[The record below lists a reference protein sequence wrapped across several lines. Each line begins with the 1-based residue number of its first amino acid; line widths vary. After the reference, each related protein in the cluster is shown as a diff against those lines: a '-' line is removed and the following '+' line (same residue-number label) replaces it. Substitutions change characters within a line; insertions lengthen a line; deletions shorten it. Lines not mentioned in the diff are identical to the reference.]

1 MSLRREEIARAIREH
16 PVVIVAGETGSGK
29 TTQLP
34 KICVLAGR
42 GQTGRI
48 GHTQPRRIA
57 AVTVAQ
63 RIAEELSSPPG
74 EHVGYKVRFQDR
86 LQPGATIKLMT
97 DGILLAET
105 QGDPWLREYD
115 TIIVDEAHERSLNI
129 DFLLGYLKGL
139 VGRRS
144 DFRLIITSATIDAQR
159 FAEHFGMPGRP
170 APVIELSGRLFP
182 VEIRWRAPQ
191 AIAAQRRQSAPG
203 GLKTGAAAAVRTG
216 ADEEPVDLP
225 ESIGHA
231 IDEVWRERPGDVLVF
246 LPGEREI
253 REVETYLR
261 RHPPGPPAQRE
272 AMEVLPLFSRLAA
285 GDQMKVFGAGASTG
299 RRIVL
304 ATNVA
309 ETSVTVPG
317 IRYVIDPGQAR
328 VKRYRYRGKVEQL
341 QIEPVSRASA
351 NQRAG
356 RCGRVADG
364 VCVRLYDA
372 EDFERRPAFT
382 DPEILRSS
390 LASVILRMM
399 ALGLADGV
407 DAVEAFPFLD
417 SPPRRAIVDG
427 QALLLE
433 LGALDEAGRLTEMGR
448 TIARLPLDPRIARML
463 LAARAMG
470 ALREVLIVASA
481 LSVQDPRERPAEA
494 AQAADEAQ
502 KQFADERSDFV
513 AWIKL
518 WDWIRSLSNEPAVQ
532 SAHPNPQAGPA
543 AGGRLS
549 QRKREQLLRAKF
561 LNPRRVRE
569 WMDIHQ
575 QLQSAVADL
584 GWQENSAP
592 ASYQALHEALLAGL
606 LGNVG
611 NKASEEA
618 HYQGTH
624 AVRFWPHP
632 STGIKKGAKWLMAAE
647 LVDTT
652 RLYARGLARIEPEW
666 VERIGAHLIR
676 KQWSE
681 PHWEKKAGQ
690 AMAAERATLYGLI
703 IYAGR
708 RVPFGQRDP
717 KLARELLIREGL
729 VAGDW
734 DSRLPFILH
743 NQRLVA
749 EIEQLEHRMRRP
761 DLLVDEHR
769 LFSYYDARIP
779 PSVVS
784 GQGLEHWWREASRAD
799 PQILHLSRDFLLRR
813 EAGEAADEAAD
824 DQRFP
829 RTLAMRGAHF
839 SLSYLFEPGNPRDG
853 VTLSVPLAMLAQVD
867 SVRVDWLVPGLLRD
881 KVLALLKSLPPRIR
895 HRCQP
900 LVETAD
906 AFLQT
911 LPMEGLAPDM
921 ALIDALAELVRER
934 TGLRPRADD
943 FRLETLP
950 AHLLMNY
957 ALVDPHGRELGV
969 GRSLAQLRADHGRDA
984 QSALREAFA
993 AASKK
998 ATQGQPALQTK
1009 AEAEASPAHGKH
1021 AELAPAPGTSSGTAR
1036 SMVRAAVEPAPAVP
1050 LAESD
1055 LALAGS
1061 EPQTSWTFGSLPE
1074 LLELRRQGQTLIG
1087 FPGLVDRGGGVTIE
1101 LFDDPEVAHRTHC
1114 GGVARLASIALREP
1128 LKALE
1133 RALPDLPRL
1142 AMAWMPFGSADELRA
1157 ELQAG
1162 ALARTVLSEAP
1173 PMDADTFERRVI
1185 DARPRI
1191 SLIGQAFARE
1201 VAAIL
1206 HEHQAL
1212 LRKLPSVKSNPAVA
1226 ADLERQLADLLPRR
1240 WPTVTPSD
1248 RLGHLARYLKAIGLR
1263 LDKLRADPARD
1274 TMKSAEILPLLQN
1287 LRRAQAARRGVA
1299 DARLEEYR
1307 WLLEELRVSLYA
1319 QELRAAVPVSVKRL
1333 QKIWESIGT

>member
-1 MSLRREEIARAIREH
+1 MIATVHPRRSSPRGARGTAARGPSEGRPVVQRAPLPPLVFPETLPVSLRRDEIARAIREC

-34 KICVLAGR
+34 KICALAGR
-42 GQTGRI
+42 GQMGRI

-63 RIAEELSSPPG
+63 RIAEELGSPPG

-129 DFLLGYLKGL
+129 DFLLGYLKRL
-139 VGRRS
+139 VERRD
-144 DFRLIITSATIDAQR
+144 DFRLVITSATIDAQR
-159 FAEHFGMPGRP
+159 FAAHFGTPGQP
-170 APVIELSGRLFP
+170 APVIEVSGRLFP
-182 VEIRWRAPQ
+182 VEVRWRPPQ
-191 AIAAQRRQSAPG
+191 
-203 GLKTGAAAAVRTG
+203 LV
-216 ADEEPVDLP
+216 ADQETVELP
-225 ESIGHA
+225 EAIGQA

-253 REVETYLR
+253 REVETHLR
-261 RHPPGPPAQRE
+261 RHPPGPPAQRQ
-272 AMEVLPLFSRLAA
+272 AMDVLPLYSRLAA
-285 GDQMKVFGAGASTG
+285 GDQMKVFGSDGG
-299 RRIVL
+299 RGQRIVL

-341 QIEPVSRASA
+341 QVEAISRAAA

-364 VCVRLYDA
+364 VCVRLYEA
-372 EDFERRPAFT
+372 EEFDRRPPFT

-390 LASVILRMM
+390 LAGVILRMM

-417 SPPRRAIVDG
+417 APPRRAIVDG

-433 LGALDEAGRLTEMGR
+433 LGALDDAGHLTETGR
-448 TIARLPLDPRIARML
+448 TLARLPLDPRVARML
-463 LAARAMG
+463 LAGRTTG
-470 ALREVLIVASA
+470 ALREILVVASA

-494 AQAADEAQ
+494 VQAADEAH
-502 KQFADERSDFV
+502 KPFADERSDFIG
-513 AWIKL
+513 WIKL
-518 WDWIRSLSNEPAVQ
+518 WDWIQSLANGS
-532 SAHPNPQAGPA
+532 
-543 AGGRLS
+543 LS
-549 QRKREQLLRAKF
+549 QRKREQVLRSKF

-569 WMDIHQ
+569 WVDIHH
-575 QLQSAVADL
+575 QLQTAIADL
-584 GWQENSAP
+584 GWQENAVA
-592 ASYQALHEALLAGL
+592 ASYQAIHEALLAGL

-611 NKASEEA
+611 NKAGDEA
-618 HYQGTH
+618 HYLGTH

-632 STGIKKGAKWLMAAE
+632 STGTKKGAKWLMAAE

-666 VERIGAHLIR
+666 IERIGAHLLKR
-676 KQWSE
+676 SWSE

-690 AMAAERATLYGLI
+690 VMAAERGMLYGLI
-703 IYAGR
+703 VYAGR
-708 RVPFGQRDP
+708 RVSFAQREP

-734 DSRLPFILH
+734 DSRLPFIIH

-769 LFSYYDARIP
+769 LFDFYDARIP
-779 PSVVS
+779 PSVIS
-784 GQGLEHWWREASRAD
+784 GQTLDRWWREASRAD
-799 PQILHLSRDFLLRR
+799 PQCLHLSRDYLLRR
-813 EAGEAADEAAD
+813 EAGDAADEAAD

-829 RTLAMRGAHF
+829 RKLDMRGARF
-839 SLSYLFEPGNPRDG
+839 SLVYLFEPGDPRDG
-853 VTLSVPLAMLAQVD
+853 VTMNVPLALLAQVD
-867 SVRVDWLVPGLLRD
+867 PVRTDWLVPGLLRD
-881 KVLALLKSLPPRIR
+881 KVLALLKSLPPKIR

-906 AFLQT
+906 AFLGALPLDETPALT
-911 LPMEGLAPDM
+911 LT
-921 ALIDALAELVRER
+921 DALSDCIRER
-934 TGLRPRADD
+934 TGLRPRPDD

-950 AHLLMNY
+950 VHLRMNFV
-957 ALVDPHGRELGV
+957 LSDPHGRELGV
-969 GRSLAQLRADHGRDA
+969 GRNLAQLRAEHGREA

-993 AASKK
+993 AAAAGSVKV
-998 ATQGQPALQTK
+998 GPALVGSAKVGAIDVSEPTR
-1009 AEAEASPAHGKH
+1009 AIDI
-1021 AELAPAPGTSSGTAR
+1021 R
-1036 SMVRAAVEPAPAVP
+1036 SDTPLTVESAVP
-1050 LAESD
+1050 E
-1055 LALAGS
+1055 
-1061 EPQTSWTFGSLPE
+1061 EPQTSWVFGALPE

-1087 FPGLVDRGGGVTIE
+1087 FPALVDRGAGVTME
-1101 LFDDPEVAHRTHC
+1101 LFDDPEVARKAHR
-1114 GGVARLASIALREP
+1114 GGVARLASIALRDP

-1133 RALPDLPRL
+1133 RAIPDLPRL
-1142 AMAWMPFGSADELRA
+1142 AMAWLPFGSADELRA

-1162 ALARTVLSEAP
+1162 ALARTVLNDAP
-1173 PMDADTFERRVI
+1173 PMDAQEFERRVI

-1191 SLIGQAFARE
+1191 GLIGQAFARE
-1201 VAAIL
+1201 VAAVL
-1206 HEHQAL
+1206 LEHQGL
-1212 LRKLPSVKSNPAVA
+1212 LRKLPTARSNPAVA
-1226 ADLERQLADLLPRR
+1226 ADLERQLAELLPKR
-1240 WPTVTPSD
+1240 WPTVTPPD
-1248 RLGHLARYLKAIGLR
+1248 RLGHLARYLKAMGLR

-1274 TMKSAEILPLLQN
+1274 TAKSAEISPLLQN
-1287 LRRAQAARRGVA
+1287 LRRAQIARRGTV
-1299 DARLEEYR
+1299 DTRLEEYR
-1307 WLLEELRVSLYA
+1307 WLLEELRVSLFA

-1333 QKIWESIGT
+1333 QKIWESIGI

>member
-1 MSLRREEIARAIREH
+1 MSLRRDEIARAIREC

-34 KICVLAGR
+34 KICALAGR

-63 RIAEELSSPPG
+63 RIAEELGSPPG

-129 DFLLGYLKGL
+129 DFLLGYLKRL
-139 VGRRS
+139 VERRD
-144 DFRLIITSATIDAQR
+144 DFRLVITSATIDAQR
-159 FAEHFGMPGRP
+159 FAAHFGLPGQP
-170 APVIELSGRLFP
+170 APVIEVSGRLFP
-182 VEIRWRAPQ
+182 VEIRWRPPQ
-191 AIAAQRRQSAPG
+191 
-203 GLKTGAAAAVRTG
+203 VV
-216 ADEEPVDLP
+216 ADQESVELP
-225 ESIGHA
+225 EAIGHA

-253 REVETYLR
+253 REVETHLR
-261 RHPPGPPAQRE
+261 RHPPGPPAQRQ
-272 AMEVLPLFSRLAA
+272 AMEVLPLYSRLAA
-285 GDQMKVFGAGASTG
+285 GDQMKVFGADGGHG

-341 QIEPVSRASA
+341 QVEGISRAAA

-364 VCVRLYDA
+364 ICVRLYEAA
-372 EDFERRPAFT
+372 EFESRPAFT

-390 LASVILRMM
+390 LAGVILRMM
-399 ALGLADGV
+399 ALGLADGI

-417 SPPRRAIVDG
+417 APPRRAIIDG

-433 LGALDEAGRLTEMGR
+433 LGALDDAGRLTETGR
-448 TIARLPLDPRIARML
+448 TLARLPLDPRVARML
-463 LAARAMG
+463 LAGRTTG
-470 ALREVLIVASA
+470 ALREILIVASA

-502 KQFADERSDFV
+502 KPFADERSDFV
-513 AWIKL
+513 GWIKL
-518 WDWIRSLSNEPAVQ
+518 WDWIQSLAS
-532 SAHPNPQAGPA
+532 
-543 AGGRLS
+543 GGLS
-549 QRKREQLLRAKF
+549 QRKREQILRSKF

-569 WMDIHQ
+569 WVDIHQ
-575 QLQSAVADL
+575 QLQTAIADL
-584 GWQENSAP
+584 GWQENPVA
-592 ASYQALHEALLAGL
+592 ASYQAIHEALLAGL

-611 NKASEEA
+611 NKAGDEA
-618 HYQGTH
+618 HYLGTH

-632 STGIKKGAKWLMAAE
+632 STGTKKGAKWLMAAE

-666 VERIGAHLIR
+666 IERIGAHLIKR
-676 KQWSE
+676 SWSE

-690 AMAAERATLYGLI
+690 VMAAERGALYGLI
-703 IYAGR
+703 VYAGR
-708 RVPFGQRDP
+708 RVSFAQREP

-769 LFSYYDARIP
+769 LFDFYDARIP
-779 PSVVS
+779 PAVIS
-784 GQGLEHWWREASRAD
+784 GQTLERWWRDASRTD
-799 PQILHLSRDFLLRR
+799 PQCLHLSRDFLLRR
-813 EAGEAADEAAD
+813 EAGDAADEAAD

-829 RTLAMRGAHF
+829 RTLEMRGARF
-839 SLSYLFEPGNPRDG
+839 SLAYLFEPGNPRDG
-853 VTLSVPLAMLAQVD
+853 VTMNVPLALLAQVD
-867 SVRVDWLVPGLLRD
+867 PVRTDWLVPGLLRD
-881 KVLALLKSLPPRIR
+881 KVLAFLKSLPPKIR

-906 AFLQT
+906 AFLAS
-911 LPMEGLAPDM
+911 LPSTEAPV
-921 ALIDALAELVRER
+921 DALTDALSECIRDR

-950 AHLLMNY
+950 VHLRMNY
-957 ALVDPHGRELGV
+957 VLTDPHGRELGV
-969 GRSLAQLRADHGRDA
+969 GRNLAQLRAEHGREA

-993 AASKK
+993 AAALGSSNAGSLNAGSLNSGSVK
-998 ATQGQPALQTK
+998 AGVAR
-1009 AEAEASPAHGKH
+1009 
-1021 AELAPAPGTSSGTAR
+1021 ELAPAPASKSEAR
-1036 SMVRAAVEPAPAVP
+1036 SGAPVRDE
-1050 LAESD
+1050 AESQ
-1055 LALAGS
+1055 G
-1061 EPQTSWTFGSLPE
+1061 EPQTSWVFGALPE

-1087 FPGLVDRGGGVTIE
+1087 FPGLVDRGAGVTME
-1101 LFDDPEVAHRTHC
+1101 LFDDPEVARTAHRD
-1114 GGVARLASIALREP
+1114 GVARLASIALREP

-1133 RALPDLPRL
+1133 RAIPDLPRL
-1142 AMAWMPFGSADELRA
+1142 AMAWLPFGSAEELRA
-1157 ELQAG
+1157 EIQAG
-1162 ALARTVLSEAP
+1162 ALARTVLNEAP
-1173 PMDADTFERRVI
+1173 PMEAGQFERRVI

-1191 SLIGQAFARE
+1191 GLIGQAFARE
-1201 VAAIL
+1201 VATVL
-1206 HEHQAL
+1206 LEHQAL
-1212 LRKLPSVKSNPAVA
+1212 LRKLPTAKSNPAVA
-1226 ADLERQLADLLPRR
+1226 ADLERQLTDLLPKR
-1240 WPTVTPSD
+1240 WPTVTPPE
-1248 RLGHLARYLKAIGLR
+1248 RLGHLARYLKAMGLR

-1274 TMKSAEILPLLQN
+1274 AIKSAEISPLLQN
-1287 LRRAQAARRGVA
+1287 LRRAQIARRGSV
-1299 DARLEEYR
+1299 DPRLEEYR

-1333 QKIWESIGT
+1333 QKIWESIGI

>member
-1 MSLRREEIARAIREH
+1 MIATVHPRRSSPRGARGTPARGPSEGRPVVQRAPLPPLVFPETLPVSLRRDEIARAIREC

-34 KICVLAGR
+34 KICALAGR
-42 GQTGRI
+42 GQMGRI

-63 RIAEELSSPPG
+63 RIAEELGSPPG

-129 DFLLGYLKGL
+129 DFLLGYLKRL
-139 VGRRS
+139 VERRD
-144 DFRLIITSATIDAQR
+144 DFRLVITSATIDAQR
-159 FAEHFGMPGRP
+159 FAAHFGTPGQP
-170 APVIELSGRLFP
+170 APVIEVSGRLFP
-182 VEIRWRAPQ
+182 VEVRWRPPQ
-191 AIAAQRRQSAPG
+191 
-203 GLKTGAAAAVRTG
+203 LV
-216 ADEEPVDLP
+216 ADQETVELP
-225 ESIGHA
+225 EAIGQA

-253 REVETYLR
+253 REVETHLR
-261 RHPPGPPAQRE
+261 RHPPGPPAQRQ
-272 AMEVLPLFSRLAA
+272 AMDVLPLYSRLAA
-285 GDQMKVFGAGASTG
+285 GDQMKVFGSDGG
-299 RRIVL
+299 HGQRIVL

-341 QIEPVSRASA
+341 QVEAISRAAA

-364 VCVRLYDA
+364 VCVRLYEA
-372 EDFERRPAFT
+372 EEFDRRPPFT

-390 LASVILRMM
+390 LAGVILRMM

-417 SPPRRAIVDG
+417 APPRRAIVDG

-433 LGALDEAGRLTEMGR
+433 LGALDDAGHLTETGR
-448 TIARLPLDPRIARML
+448 TLARLPLDPRVARML
-463 LAARAMG
+463 LAGRTTG
-470 ALREVLIVASA
+470 ALREILVVASA

-494 AQAADEAQ
+494 VQAADEAH
-502 KQFADERSDFV
+502 KPFADERSDFIG
-513 AWIKL
+513 WIKL
-518 WDWIRSLSNEPAVQ
+518 WDWIQSLANGS
-532 SAHPNPQAGPA
+532 
-543 AGGRLS
+543 LS
-549 QRKREQLLRAKF
+549 QRKREQVLRSKF

-569 WMDIHQ
+569 WVDIHH
-575 QLQSAVADL
+575 QLQTAIADL
-584 GWQENSAP
+584 GWQENAVA
-592 ASYQALHEALLAGL
+592 ASYQAIHEALLAGL

-611 NKASEEA
+611 NKAGDEV
-618 HYQGTH
+618 HYLGTH

-632 STGIKKGAKWLMAAE
+632 STGTKKGAKWLMAAE

-666 VERIGAHLIR
+666 IERIGAHLLKR
-676 KQWSE
+676 SWSE

-690 AMAAERATLYGLI
+690 VMAAERGMLYGLI
-703 IYAGR
+703 VYAGR
-708 RVPFGQRDP
+708 RVSFAQREP

-734 DSRLPFILH
+734 DSRLPFIIH

-769 LFSYYDARIP
+769 LFDFYDARIP
-779 PSVVS
+779 PSVIS
-784 GQGLEHWWREASRAD
+784 GQTLDRWWREASRAD
-799 PQILHLSRDFLLRR
+799 PQCLHLSRDYLLRR
-813 EAGEAADEAAD
+813 EAGDAADEAAD

-829 RTLAMRGAHF
+829 RKLDMRGARF
-839 SLSYLFEPGNPRDG
+839 SLVYLFEPGDPRDG
-853 VTLSVPLAMLAQVD
+853 VTMNVPLALLAQVD
-867 SVRVDWLVPGLLRD
+867 PVRTDWLVPGLLRD
-881 KVLALLKSLPPRIR
+881 KVLALLKSLPPKIR

-906 AFLQT
+906 AFLGA
-911 LPMEGLAPDM
+911 LPFDETP
-921 ALIDALAELVRER
+921 ALSLTDALSDCIRER
-934 TGLRPRADD
+934 TGLRPRPDD

-950 AHLLMNY
+950 VHLRMNFV
-957 ALVDPHGRELGV
+957 LSDPHGRELGV
-969 GRSLAQLRADHGRDA
+969 GRNLAQLRAEHGREA
-984 QSALREAFA
+984 QSALRSAFA
-993 AASKK
+993 AAAAGSMKV
-998 ATQGQPALQTK
+998 GPALVGSAKVGAIDVSEPTR
-1009 AEAEASPAHGKH
+1009 AIDI
-1021 AELAPAPGTSSGTAR
+1021 R
-1036 SMVRAAVEPAPAVP
+1036 SDTPVTVESAVP
-1050 LAESD
+1050 E
-1055 LALAGS
+1055 
-1061 EPQTSWTFGSLPE
+1061 EPQTSWVFGALPE

-1087 FPGLVDRGGGVTIE
+1087 FPALVDRGAGVTME
-1101 LFDDPEVAHRTHC
+1101 LFDDPEVARKAHR
-1114 GGVARLASIALREP
+1114 GGVARLASIALRDP

-1133 RALPDLPRL
+1133 RAIPDLPRL
-1142 AMAWMPFGSADELRA
+1142 AMAWLPFGSADELRA

-1162 ALARTVLSEAP
+1162 ALARTVLNDAP
-1173 PMDADTFERRVI
+1173 PMDAQEFERRVI

-1191 SLIGQAFARE
+1191 GLIGQAFARE
-1201 VAAIL
+1201 VAAVL
-1206 HEHQAL
+1206 LEHQGL
-1212 LRKLPSVKSNPAVA
+1212 LRKLPTARSNPAVA
-1226 ADLERQLADLLPRR
+1226 TDLERQLAELLPKR
-1240 WPTVTPSD
+1240 WPTVTPPD
-1248 RLGHLARYLKAIGLR
+1248 RLGHLARYLKAMGLR

-1274 TMKSAEILPLLQN
+1274 TAKSAEISPLLQN
-1287 LRRAQAARRGVA
+1287 LRRAQIARRGTV
-1299 DARLEEYR
+1299 DTRLEEYR
-1307 WLLEELRVSLYA
+1307 WLLEELRVSLFA

-1333 QKIWESIGT
+1333 QKIWESIGI

>member
-1 MSLRREEIARAIREH
+1 MSLRREEIARAIREC

-34 KICVLAGR
+34 KICALAGR
-42 GQTGRI
+42 GQMGRI

-63 RIAEELSSPPG
+63 RIAEELGSPPG

-129 DFLLGYLKGL
+129 DFLLGYLKRL
-139 VGRRS
+139 VERR
-144 DFRLIITSATIDAQR
+144 DNFRLVITSATIDAQR
-159 FAEHFGMPGRP
+159 FAAHFGTSGRP
-170 APVIELSGRLFP
+170 APVIEVSGRLFP
-182 VEIRWRAPQ
+182 VEVRWRPPQ
-191 AIAAQRRQSAPG
+191 VVANQES
-203 GLKTGAAAAVRTG
+203 V
-216 ADEEPVDLP
+216 ELP
-225 ESIGHA
+225 EAIGQA

-253 REVETYLR
+253 REVETHLR
-261 RHPPGPPAQRE
+261 RHPPGPPSQRQ
-272 AMEVLPLFSRLAA
+272 AMEVLPLYSRLAA
-285 GDQMKVFGAGASTG
+285 GDQMKVFGADGGHG

-341 QIEPVSRASA
+341 QVEGISRAAA

-364 VCVRLYDA
+364 VCVRLYEAD
-372 EDFERRPAFT
+372 EFERRPAFT

-390 LASVILRMM
+390 LAGVILRMM

-407 DAVEAFPFLD
+407 DAVESFPFLD
-417 SPPRRAIVDG
+417 APPRRAIVDG

-433 LGALDEAGRLTEMGR
+433 LGALDDEGRLTETGS
-448 TIARLPLDPRIARML
+448 TLARLPLDPRVARML
-463 LAARAMG
+463 LAGRTTG
-470 ALREVLIVASA
+470 ALREILIVASA

-502 KQFADERSDFV
+502 KPFTDERSDFV
-513 AWIKL
+513 GWVKL
-518 WDWIRSLSNEPAVQ
+518 WDWIQSLAN
-532 SAHPNPQAGPA
+532 
-543 AGGRLS
+543 GGLS
-549 QRKREQLLRAKF
+549 QRKREQVLRTKF

-569 WMDIHQ
+569 WIDIHH
-575 QLQSAVADL
+575 QLQTAIADL
-584 GWQENSAP
+584 GWPENTVP

-611 NKASEEA
+611 NKAGDEA
-618 HYQGTH
+618 HYLGTH

-632 STGIKKGAKWLMAAE
+632 STGTKKGAKWLMAAE

-666 VERIGAHLIR
+666 IERIGAHLI
-676 KQWSE
+676 KKNWSE

-690 AMAAERATLYGLI
+690 VMAAERGMLYGLI
-703 IYAGR
+703 VYAGR
-708 RVPFGQRDP
+708 RVSFAQREP

-769 LFSYYDARIP
+769 LFDYYDARIP
-779 PSVVS
+779 PSVIS
-784 GQGLEHWWREASRAD
+784 GQTLERWWRDASRTD
-799 PQILHLSRDFLLRR
+799 PQCLHLSRDFLLRR
-813 EAGEAADEAAD
+813 EAGDAADEAAD

-829 RTLAMRGAHF
+829 RSLEMRGARF
-839 SLSYLFEPGNPRDG
+839 SLAYLFEPGDPRDG
-853 VTLSVPLAMLAQVD
+853 VTMNVPLALLAQVD
-867 SVRVDWLVPGLLRD
+867 PVRTDWLVPGLLRD
-881 KVLALLKSLPPRIR
+881 KVLALLKSLPPKIR

-906 AFLQT
+906 AFLGT
-911 LPMEGLAPDM
+911 LSGEEPPALA
-921 ALIDALAELVRER
+921 LTDALSECVREL
-934 TGLRPRADD
+934 TGLRPRPDD

-950 AHLLMNY
+950 VHLRMNY
-957 ALVDPHGRELGV
+957 VLSDPHGRELGV
-969 GRSLAQLRADHGRDA
+969 GRNLAQLRAEHGREA

-993 AASKK
+993 AV
-998 ATQGQPALQTK
+998 ALSSVK
-1009 AEAEASPAHGKH
+1009 DVVKGDAEKVRVVNGPPPTSVPKSAPK
-1021 AELAPAPGTSSGTAR
+1021 LAPKSEAR
-1036 SMVRAAVEPAPAVP
+1036 SGAEVAVAAAVPA
-1050 LAESD
+1050 
-1055 LALAGS
+1055 
-1061 EPQTSWTFGSLPE
+1061 EPQTSWVFGTLPE
-1074 LLELRRQGQTLIG
+1074 LLELRRHDQTLIG
-1087 FPGLVDRGGGVTIE
+1087 FPGLVDRGAGVTIE
-1101 LFDDPEVAHRTHC
+1101 LFDDPEVARTAHR

-1133 RALPDLPRL
+1133 RAIPDLPRL
-1142 AMAWMPFGSADELRA
+1142 AMAWLPFGSAEELRA

-1162 ALARTVLSEAP
+1162 ALARTVLNESP
-1173 PMDADTFERRVI
+1173 PMDAEQFERRI
-1185 DARPRI
+1185 TDARPRI
-1191 SLIGQAFARE
+1191 GLIGQSFARE
-1201 VAAIL
+1201 VAAVL
-1206 HEHQAL
+1206 LEHQTL
-1212 LRKLPSVKSNPAVA
+1212 LRKLPTAKSNPTVA
-1226 ADLERQLADLLPRR
+1226 ADLERQLTELLPKR
-1240 WPTVTPSD
+1240 WPTATPTD
-1248 RLGHLARYLKAIGLR
+1248 RLGHLARYLKAMGLR
-1263 LDKLRADPARD
+1263 LDKLRADPVRD
-1274 TMKSAEILPLLQN
+1274 AAKSAEISPLLQN
-1287 LRRAQAARRGVA
+1287 LRRAQIGRRGAV
-1299 DARLEEYR
+1299 DPRLEEYR

-1333 QKIWESIGT
+1333 QKIWESIGI

>member
-1 MSLRREEIARAIREH
+1 VSLRRDEIARAIRDC

-34 KICVLAGR
+34 KICALAGR

-63 RIAEELSSPPG
+63 RIAEELGSPPG

-129 DFLLGYLKGL
+129 DFLLGYLKRL
-139 VGRRS
+139 VERRD
-144 DFRLIITSATIDAQR
+144 DFRLVITSATIDAQR
-159 FAEHFGMPGRP
+159 FAAHFGAPGQP
-170 APVIELSGRLFP
+170 APVIEVSGRLFP
-182 VEIRWRAPQ
+182 VEIRWRP
-191 AIAAQRRQSAPG
+191 PE
-203 GLKTGAAAAVRTG
+203 VV
-216 ADEEPVDLP
+216 ADQDSVELP
-225 ESIGHA
+225 EAIGQA

-253 REVETYLR
+253 REVETHLR
-261 RHPPGPPAQRE
+261 RHPPGPPSQRQ
-272 AMEVLPLFSRLAA
+272 AMEILPLFSRLAA
-285 GDQMKVFGAGASTG
+285 GDQMKVFGSDGGHG

-341 QIEPVSRASA
+341 QVEGISRAAA

-364 VCVRLYDA
+364 VCVRLYGAD
-372 EDFERRPAFT
+372 EFERRPAFT

-390 LASVILRMM
+390 LAGVILRMM

-417 SPPRRAIVDG
+417 APPRRAIVDG

-433 LGALDEAGRLTEMGR
+433 LGALDDEGRLTDTGR
-448 TIARLPLDPRIARML
+448 TLARLPLDPRVARML
-463 LAARAMG
+463 LGGRATG
-470 ALREVLIVASA
+470 ALREILIVASA

-502 KQFADERSDFV
+502 KPFADERSDFV
-513 AWIKL
+513 GWIKL
-518 WDWIRSLSNEPAVQ
+518 WDWIQGLAN
-532 SAHPNPQAGPA
+532 
-543 AGGRLS
+543 GGLS
-549 QRKREQLLRAKF
+549 QRKREQVLRSKF

-569 WMDIHQ
+569 WVDIHQ
-575 QLQSAVADL
+575 QLQTAIADL
-584 GWQENSAP
+584 GWQENTVA

-611 NKASEEA
+611 NKAGDEA
-618 HYQGTH
+618 HYLGTH

-632 STGIKKGAKWLMAAE
+632 STGTKKGAKWLMAAE

-666 VERIGAHLIR
+666 IERIGAHLI
-676 KQWSE
+676 KKNWNE

-690 AMAAERATLYGLI
+690 VMAAERGMLYGLI
-703 IYAGR
+703 VYAGR
-708 RVPFGQRDP
+708 RVSFAQREP

-769 LFSYYDARIP
+769 LFDFYDARIP
-779 PSVVS
+779 PSVIS
-784 GQGLEHWWREASRAD
+784 GQTLERWWRDISRTD
-799 PQILHLSRDFLLRR
+799 PQCLHLSRDFLLRR
-813 EAGEAADEAAD
+813 EAGDAADEAAD

-829 RTLAMRGAHF
+829 RKLDMRGARF
-839 SLSYLFEPGNPRDG
+839 SLGYLFEPGDPRDG
-853 VTLSVPLAMLAQVD
+853 VTMNVPLPLLAQVD
-867 SVRVDWLVPGLLRD
+867 PVRTDWLVPGLLRD
-881 KVLALLKSLPPRIR
+881 KVLALLKSLPPKIR

-906 AFLQT
+906 AFLAS
-911 LPMEGLAPDM
+911 LPTDEAPALA
-921 ALIDALAELVRER
+921 LTDALSECVRER
-934 TGLRPRADD
+934 TGLRPRPDD

-950 AHLLMNY
+950 VHLRMNY
-957 ALVDPHGRELGV
+957 VLADPHGRELGV
-969 GRSLAQLRADHGRDA
+969 GRNLAQLRAEHGREA

-993 AASKK
+993 SAAVGSVKGGSVK
-998 ATQGQPALQTK
+998 GGAADVGVVSVST
-1009 AEAEASPAHGKH
+1009 
-1021 AELAPAPGTSSGTAR
+1021 PAPTSTSTLTPTPTSTPTSTLDAR
-1036 SMVRAAVEPAPAVP
+1036 SRTPVTVEAAVSA
-1050 LAESD
+1050 
-1055 LALAGS
+1055 
-1061 EPQTSWTFGSLPE
+1061 EPQTSWVFGALPE
-1074 LLELRRQGQTLIG
+1074 LLELRRHGQTLIG
-1087 FPGLVDRGGGVTIE
+1087 FPGLVDRGTGVTIE
-1101 LFDDPEVAHRTHC
+1101 LFDDPEVARTAHR

-1133 RALPDLPRL
+1133 RAIPDLPRL
-1142 AMAWMPFGSADELRA
+1142 AMAWLPFGSAEELRA

-1162 ALARTVLSEAP
+1162 ALARTVLNEAP
-1173 PMDADTFERRVI
+1173 PMDAEQFERRVI

-1191 SLIGQAFARE
+1191 GLIGQAFARE
-1201 VAAIL
+1201 VAAVL
-1206 HEHQAL
+1206 LEHQAL
-1212 LRKLPSVKSNPAVA
+1212 LRKLPTAKSNPAVA
-1226 ADLERQLADLLPRR
+1226 ADLERQLTELLPRR
-1240 WPTVTPSD
+1240 WPTATPTN
-1248 RLGHLARYLKAIGLR
+1248 RLGQLARYLKAMGLR

-1274 TMKSAEILPLLQN
+1274 ASKSAEISPLLQN
-1287 LRRAQAARRGVA
+1287 LRRAQIARRGAV
-1299 DARLEEYR
+1299 DPRLEEYR

-1333 QKIWESIGT
+1333 QKIWEAIGI

>member
-1 MSLRREEIARAIREH
+1 MAPRGSRGPIIIGVLIATVHPRRSSPRGARGTAARGPSEGRPVVQRAPLPPLVFPETLPVSLRRDEIARAIREC

-34 KICVLAGR
+34 KICALAGR
-42 GQTGRI
+42 GQMGRI

-63 RIAEELSSPPG
+63 RIAEELGSPPG

-129 DFLLGYLKGL
+129 DFLLGYLKRL
-139 VGRRS
+139 VERRD
-144 DFRLIITSATIDAQR
+144 DFRLVITSATIDAQR
-159 FAEHFGMPGRP
+159 FAAHFGTPGQP
-170 APVIELSGRLFP
+170 APVIEVSGRLFP
-182 VEIRWRAPQ
+182 VEVRWRPPQ
-191 AIAAQRRQSAPG
+191 
-203 GLKTGAAAAVRTG
+203 LV
-216 ADEEPVDLP
+216 ADQETVELP
-225 ESIGHA
+225 EAIGQA

-253 REVETYLR
+253 REVETHLR
-261 RHPPGPPAQRE
+261 RHPPGPPAQRQ
-272 AMEVLPLFSRLAA
+272 AMDVLPLYSRLAA
-285 GDQMKVFGAGASTG
+285 GDQMKVFGSDGG
-299 RRIVL
+299 HGQRIVL

-341 QIEPVSRASA
+341 QVEAISRAAA

-364 VCVRLYDA
+364 VCVRLYEA
-372 EDFERRPAFT
+372 EEFDRRPPFT

-390 LASVILRMM
+390 LAGVILRMM

-417 SPPRRAIVDG
+417 APPRRAIVDG

-433 LGALDEAGRLTEMGR
+433 LGALDDAGHLTETGR
-448 TIARLPLDPRIARML
+448 TLARLPLDPRVARML
-463 LAARAMG
+463 LAGRTTG
-470 ALREVLIVASA
+470 ALREILVVASA

-494 AQAADEAQ
+494 VQAADEAH
-502 KQFADERSDFV
+502 KPFADERSDFIG
-513 AWIKL
+513 WIKL
-518 WDWIRSLSNEPAVQ
+518 WDWIQSLANGS
-532 SAHPNPQAGPA
+532 
-543 AGGRLS
+543 LS
-549 QRKREQLLRAKF
+549 QRKREQVLRSKF

-569 WMDIHQ
+569 WVDIHH
-575 QLQSAVADL
+575 QLQTAIADL
-584 GWQENSAP
+584 GWQENAVA
-592 ASYQALHEALLAGL
+592 ASYQAIHEALLAGL

-611 NKASEEA
+611 NKAGDEV
-618 HYQGTH
+618 HYLGTH

-632 STGIKKGAKWLMAAE
+632 STGTKKGAKWLMAAE

-666 VERIGAHLIR
+666 IERIGAHLLKR
-676 KQWSE
+676 SWSE

-690 AMAAERATLYGLI
+690 VMAAERGMLYGLI
-703 IYAGR
+703 VYAGR
-708 RVPFGQRDP
+708 RVSFAQREP
-717 KLARELLIREGL
+717 KLARQLLIREGL

-734 DSRLPFILH
+734 DSRLPFIIH

-769 LFSYYDARIP
+769 LFDFYDARIP
-779 PSVVS
+779 PSVIS
-784 GQGLEHWWREASRAD
+784 GQTLDRWWREASRAD
-799 PQILHLSRDFLLRR
+799 PQCLHLSRDYLLRR
-813 EAGEAADEAAD
+813 EAGDAADEAAD

-829 RTLAMRGAHF
+829 RKLDMRGARF
-839 SLSYLFEPGNPRDG
+839 SLVYLFEPGDPRDG
-853 VTLSVPLAMLAQVD
+853 VTMNVPLALLAQVD
-867 SVRVDWLVPGLLRD
+867 PVRTDWLVPGLLRD
-881 KVLALLKSLPPRIR
+881 KVLALLKSLPPKIR

-906 AFLQT
+906 AFLGALPFDETPALT
-911 LPMEGLAPDM
+911 LT
-921 ALIDALAELVRER
+921 DALSDCIRER
-934 TGLRPRADD
+934 TGLRPRPDD

-950 AHLLMNY
+950 VHLRMNFV
-957 ALVDPHGRELGV
+957 LSDPHGRELGV
-969 GRSLAQLRADHGRDA
+969 GRNLAQLRAEHGREA
-984 QSALREAFA
+984 QSALRSAFA
-993 AASKK
+993 AAAAGSMKV
-998 ATQGQPALQTK
+998 GPALVGSAKVGAIDVSEPTR
-1009 AEAEASPAHGKH
+1009 AIDI
-1021 AELAPAPGTSSGTAR
+1021 R
-1036 SMVRAAVEPAPAVP
+1036 SDTPLTVESAVP
-1050 LAESD
+1050 E
-1055 LALAGS
+1055 
-1061 EPQTSWTFGSLPE
+1061 EPQTSWVFGALPE

-1087 FPGLVDRGGGVTIE
+1087 FPALVDRGAGVTME
-1101 LFDDPEVAHRTHC
+1101 LFDDPEVARKAHR
-1114 GGVARLASIALREP
+1114 GGVARLASIALRDP

-1133 RALPDLPRL
+1133 RAIPDLPRL
-1142 AMAWMPFGSADELRA
+1142 AMAWLPFGSADELRA

-1162 ALARTVLSEAP
+1162 ALARTVLNDAP
-1173 PMDADTFERRVI
+1173 PMDAQEFERRVI

-1191 SLIGQAFARE
+1191 GLIGQAFARE
-1201 VAAIL
+1201 VAAVL
-1206 HEHQAL
+1206 LEHQGL
-1212 LRKLPSVKSNPAVA
+1212 LRKLPTARSNPAVA
-1226 ADLERQLADLLPRR
+1226 ADLERQLAELLPKR
-1240 WPTVTPSD
+1240 WPTVTPPD
-1248 RLGHLARYLKAIGLR
+1248 RLGHLARYLKAMGLR

-1274 TMKSAEILPLLQN
+1274 TAKSAEISPLLQN
-1287 LRRAQAARRGVA
+1287 LRRAQIARRGTV
-1299 DARLEEYR
+1299 DTRLEEYR
-1307 WLLEELRVSLYA
+1307 WLLEELRVSLFA

-1333 QKIWESIGT
+1333 QKIWESIGI